1 MNYYPFHV
9 GDYAAHTRHLSMMGD
24 LAYRR
29 LLDLYYLGE
38 GPLPLDP
45 VECARKI
52 GMRDYINDVSE
63 VLSDFFLK
71 SEDGWHSKRADE
83 EIAAYQAKAERA
95 KSANKKRW
103 VDKKSDSDLK
113 SDKRSDLKSDASRIP
128 TNNQEPIT
136 NNSPSE
142 SKAPRKRSDP
152 PPAVQKPEDVA
163 EQTWAD
169 WLALRKAKRAPVTST
184 VVDGARK
191 EAELAGMQLD
201 AFLQVWCM
209 RGSQGLQADWLKPA
223 ERQVASRVQ
232 QMQTFRERDR
242 EAGMRRWE
250 EMTGQRHP
258 DRDRMG
264 GQVIDTTAKNLTL
277 LETSL

>member
-1 MNYYPFHV
+1 VNFYPFHV
-9 GDYAAHTRHLSMMGD
+9 GDYAAHTRHLSMMAD

-29 LLDLYYLGE
+29 LLDLYYLNE
-38 GPLPLDP
+38 APLPLDAA
-45 VECARKI
+45 ECARKI

-71 SEDGWHSKRADE
+71 SEDGWRSKRADE

-103 VDKKSDSDLK
+103 GSKKSDSSLK
-113 SDKRSDLKSDASRIP
+113 SDKTSDLKSDASRIP
-128 TNNQEPIT
+128 TNNQEPRT

-142 SKAPRKRSDP
+142 SKAPRKRSE
-152 PPAVQKPEDVA
+152 PAQAIQKPDDVA

-191 EAELAGMQLD
+191 ESAIAGMPLD

-209 RGSQGLQADWLKPA
+209 RGSQGLQADWLKPS

-232 QMQTFRERDR
+232 PLQTFRERDA

-258 DRDRMG
+258 DRDRANGM
-264 GQVIDTTAKNLTL
+264 VINATTTTPKL
-277 LETSL
+277 LEAAQ